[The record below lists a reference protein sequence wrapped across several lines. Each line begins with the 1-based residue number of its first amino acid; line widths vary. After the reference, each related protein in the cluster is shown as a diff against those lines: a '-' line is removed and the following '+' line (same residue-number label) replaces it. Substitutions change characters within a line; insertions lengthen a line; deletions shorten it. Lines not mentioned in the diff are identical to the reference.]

1 MNYQPQSFF
10 APDGTKMVVLP
21 AADFERLVSKPSNS
35 DGVVEG
41 EQALAEIDAG
51 MGTMPDDV
59 LKLILDEG
67 LPPVAAWRQ
76 YRSLSQAELACKAGL
91 SQVFVSKIERGVCHG
106 TPRTRRALAGAL
118 GAPLWSLE
126 EDFASSKRAQNEL
139 QSLIVAHVMERPG
152 MTELDLAKVIKGRS
166 GYQQQV
172 NQECRALVVQGMLER
187 RGQGGRGDPFRY
199 HLID

>member
-21 AADFERLVSKPSNS
+21 AVDFERLVGKPRNS
-35 DGVVEG
+35 DGLVKAEK
-41 EQALAEIDAG
+41 ALAEIEAG
-51 MGTMPDDV
+51 MGTMPGDV
-59 LKLILDEG
+59 LNLILDQNMS
-67 LPPVAAWRQ
+67 PVAAWRH

-91 SQVFVSKIERGVCHG
+91 SQVFVSKIERGVNHG
-106 TPRTRRALAGAL
+106 TPRTRRTLAEAL

-126 EDFASSKRAQNEL
+126 EGFASPKRAQNKL

-152 MTELDLAKVIKGRS
+152 MTELDLAKIVKGRS

-172 NQECRALVVQGMLER
+172 NQECRALVDQGVLER
-187 RGQGGRGDPFRY
+187 HGQGGRGDPFRY
-199 HLID
+199 HLTD